1 MDFETIDTKY
11 GKVFLIEKLDPKVK
25 NLPFSIKILLENLMR
40 NFDNNIVTKDD
51 IKSLINMEIGKEI
64 PFFPTRV
71 ILQDYTGI
79 PLIVDLASMRSHAKR
94 LNLDPLKINPK
105 VPVDLVIDHSIQV
118 DYFGTS
124 YALKLNMEKEYER
137 NYERYMFL
145 KWAQKAFKN
154 FRVIPPGKGIIHQV
168 NLEYLAKVIDSRE
181 GKVFPD
187 TLIGTD
193 SHTTMINGIGVLGW
207 GVGGIEAEAVM
218 LGLPYYIP
226 IPETIGIKL
235 IGEPRE
241 GITATDIVLTI
252 TEMLRKENVV
262 GKFVE
267 FFGPSLTYLTAQDRA
282 TISNMAPEYG
292 STISYFPIDNETLDY
307 LRYTGRSKEHI
318 EMVEFYSKIQ
328 GLFYEGQKIEYSKII
343 EFDLSQVEPCIAG
356 PRNPE
361 ERIPLSKVKEY
372 FKNIIEEYEKRKKSS
387 FIPNGAV
394 VLSSITSCT
403 NTSNPSVIL
412 EAAILAK
419 KAVER
424 GLKTKEYIKTSFA
437 PGSLVVTEYLKLTN
451 LLPYLE
457 ALGFHI
463 VGYGCTTCIG
473 NSGPLP
479 SIVAKEIVEK
489 DVYVVGVISGNRN
502 FEGRINPLL
511 KATFLA
517 SPPLVVAYS
526 LAGKIDIDFYNEPI
540 GYDPNGSPVYLKEIW
555 PSFKE
560 IKEYLPNAYNIEL
573 YSKIYKNIE
582 EGDENWNK
590 IKVEESEA
598 YNWPSSTYIKEPPWF
613 DEIHILDDII
623 GARVLLL
630 LGDRITTDHIS
641 PAGPITKDSE
651 AGKYLLSLGE
661 KDLNTFG
668 ARRGNHEVMLRGGF
682 SNIKLKNYLV
692 DKEGGYTLY
701 FPTNEILTVYEA
713 AMRYKKN
720 NVPLIIIA
728 GKQYG
733 AGSSRD
739 WAAKVTALLGVRA
752 VIAQS
757 FERIHRSNLVAMGV
771 IPLQIDKS
779 WKELGIRGNE
789 IFNIEGLKNL
799 KPKGKVRVKAIGEN
813 SIIEFEA
820 IARVDTSIELEYLK
834 KGGIIPY
841 IFEKVYGKG

>member
-1 MDFETIDTKY
+1 
-11 GKVFLIEKLDPKVK
+11 
-25 NLPFSIKILLENLMR
+25 
-40 NFDNNIVTKDD
+40 
-51 IKSLINMEIGKEI
+51 
-64 PFFPTRV
+64 
-71 ILQDYTGI
+71 
-79 PLIVDLASMRSHAKR
+79 MRSHAKR

-118 DYFGTS
+118 DYFGTV
-124 YALKLNMEKEYER
+124 YALKLNLEKEYER

-168 NLEYLAKVIDSRE
+168 NLEYLARVIDSRD

-187 TLIGTD
+187 TLVGTD

-226 IPETIGIKL
+226 IPETIGVKL

-361 ERIPLSKVKEY
+361 ERIPLSKVKEH

-412 EAAILAK
+412 GAAILAK
-419 KAVER
+419 KAIER

-437 PGSLVVTEYLKLTN
+437 PGSLVVTEYLKSTN

-590 IKVEESEA
+590 IKVEESEV
-598 YNWPSSTYIKEPPWF
+598 YNWPRSTYIKEPPWF

-701 FPTNEILTVYEA
+701 FPTNEILSVYEA

-841 IFEKVYGKG
+841 IFEKVYGQR

>member
-1 MDFETIDTKY
+1 
-11 GKVFLIEKLDPKVK
+11 
-25 NLPFSIKILLENLMR
+25 
-40 NFDNNIVTKDD
+40 
-51 IKSLINMEIGKEI
+51 
-64 PFFPTRV
+64 
-71 ILQDYTGI
+71 
-79 PLIVDLASMRSHAKR
+79 
-94 LNLDPLKINPK
+94 
-105 VPVDLVIDHSIQV
+105 
-118 DYFGTS
+118 
-124 YALKLNMEKEYER
+124 
-137 NYERYMFL
+137 
-145 KWAQKAFKN
+145 
-154 FRVIPPGKGIIHQV
+154 
-168 NLEYLAKVIDSRE
+168 
-181 GKVFPD
+181 
-187 TLIGTD
+187 
-193 SHTTMINGIGVLGW
+193 
-207 GVGGIEAEAVM
+207 
-218 LGLPYYIP
+218 
-226 IPETIGIKL
+226 
-235 IGEPRE
+235 
-241 GITATDIVLTI
+241 
-252 TEMLRKENVV
+252 MLRKENVV

-318 EMVEFYSKIQ
+318 EMVEFYLKMQ
-328 GLFYEGQKIEYSKII
+328 GLFYEGQKIEYNKII

-361 ERIPLSKVKEY
+361 ERIPLNKVKEY

-387 FIPNGAV
+387 FIPTGAV

-412 EAAILAK
+412 GAAILAK
-419 KAVER
+419 KAIER

-437 PGSLVVTEYLKLTN
+437 PGSLVVTEYLKSTN
-451 LLPYLE
+451 LLPYLQ

-479 SIVAKEIVEK
+479 SIVSKEIVEK
-489 DVYVVGVISGNRN
+489 DIYVVGIISGNRN

-590 IKVEESEA
+590 IKVEESEV

-682 SNIKLKNYLV
+682 SNVKLRNFLV

-720 NVPLIIIA
+720 NIPLIILA

-739 WAAKVTALLGVRA
+739 WAAKVTTLLGVRA

-771 IPLQIDKS
+771 VPLQIDKS
-779 WKELGIRGNE
+779 WKELGIKGNE

-813 SIIEFEA
+813 STIEFEA
-820 IARVDTSIELEYLK
+820 IARVDTNIELEYLK

>member
-1 MDFETIDTKY
+1 
-11 GKVFLIEKLDPKVK
+11 
-25 NLPFSIKILLENLMR
+25 
-40 NFDNNIVTKDD
+40 
-51 IKSLINMEIGKEI
+51 
-64 PFFPTRV
+64 
-71 ILQDYTGI
+71 
-79 PLIVDLASMRSHAKR
+79 
-94 LNLDPLKINPK
+94 
-105 VPVDLVIDHSIQV
+105 
-118 DYFGTS
+118 
-124 YALKLNMEKEYER
+124 MEKEYER

-168 NLEYLAKVIDSRE
+168 NLEYLAKVIDSRD

-187 TLIGTD
+187 TLVGTD

-226 IPETIGIKL
+226 IPETIGVKL

-412 EAAILAK
+412 GAAILAK
-419 KAVER
+419 KAIER

-437 PGSLVVTEYLKLTN
+437 PGSLVVTEYLKSTN

-489 DVYVVGVISGNRN
+489 DIYVVGVISGNRN

-517 SPPLVVAYS
+517 SPLLVVAYS

-590 IKVEESEA
+590 IKVEESKV

-682 SNIKLKNYLV
+682 SNIKLKNYLD

-799 KPKGKVRVKAIGEN
+799 KPKGKVKVKAIGEN

-820 IARVDTSIELEYLK
+820 IARVDTNIELEYLK

-841 IFEKVYGKG
+841 IFEKVYGQR

>member
-1 MDFETIDTKY
+1 
-11 GKVFLIEKLDPKVK
+11 
-25 NLPFSIKILLENLMR
+25 
-40 NFDNNIVTKDD
+40 
-51 IKSLINMEIGKEI
+51 
-64 PFFPTRV
+64 
-71 ILQDYTGI
+71 
-79 PLIVDLASMRSHAKR
+79 
-94 LNLDPLKINPK
+94 
-105 VPVDLVIDHSIQV
+105 
-118 DYFGTS
+118 
-124 YALKLNMEKEYER
+124 MEKEYER

-168 NLEYLAKVIDSRE
+168 NLEYLAKVIDSRD

-187 TLIGTD
+187 TLVGTD

-235 IGEPRE
+235 IGEPKE

-361 ERIPLSKVKEY
+361 ERIPLSKVKEH

-412 EAAILAK
+412 GAAILAK
-419 KAVER
+419 KAIER

-437 PGSLVVTEYLKLTN
+437 PGSLVVTEYLKSTN
-451 LLPYLE
+451 LLPYLQ

-479 SIVAKEIVEK
+479 SIVAKEIIEK

-540 GYDPNGSPVYLKEIW
+540 GYDPNGSPVFLKEIW

-560 IKEYLPNAYNIEL
+560 IKEYLPSAYNIEL

-641 PAGPITKDSE
+641 PAGPITKDNE

-682 SNIKLKNYLV
+682 SNVKLKNFLV
-692 DKEGGYTLY
+692 NKEGGYTLY

-720 NVPLIIIA
+720 NIPLIILA

-739 WAAKVTALLGVRA
+739 WAAKVTTLLGVRA

-771 IPLQIDKS
+771 VPLQIDKS
-779 WKELGIRGNE
+779 WKELGIKGNE

-820 IARVDTSIELEYLK
+820 IARVDTNIELEYLK

>member
-1 MDFETIDTKY
+1 
-11 GKVFLIEKLDPKVK
+11 
-25 NLPFSIKILLENLMR
+25 
-40 NFDNNIVTKDD
+40 
-51 IKSLINMEIGKEI
+51 
-64 PFFPTRV
+64 
-71 ILQDYTGI
+71 
-79 PLIVDLASMRSHAKR
+79 MRSHAKR

-118 DYFGTS
+118 DYFGTV

-168 NLEYLAKVIDSRE
+168 NLEYLAKVIDSRD

-187 TLIGTD
+187 TLVGTD

-226 IPETIGIKL
+226 IPETIGVKL

-412 EAAILAK
+412 GAAILAK
-419 KAVER
+419 KAIER

-437 PGSLVVTEYLKLTN
+437 PGSLVVTEYLKSTN

-489 DVYVVGVISGNRN
+489 DIYVVGVISGNRN

-517 SPPLVVAYS
+517 SPLLVVAYS

-590 IKVEESEA
+590 IKVEESEV
-598 YNWPSSTYIKEPPWF
+598 YNWPRSTYIKEPPWF

-799 KPKGKVRVKAIGEN
+799 KPKGKVKVKAIGEN

-820 IARVDTSIELEYLK
+820 IARVDTNIELEYLK

-841 IFEKVYGKG
+841 IFEKVYGQR